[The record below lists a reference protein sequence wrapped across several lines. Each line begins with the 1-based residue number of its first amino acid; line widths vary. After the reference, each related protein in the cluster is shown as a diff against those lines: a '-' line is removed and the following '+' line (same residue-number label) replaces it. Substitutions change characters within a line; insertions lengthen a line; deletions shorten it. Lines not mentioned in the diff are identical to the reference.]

1 MRSAPVWQRQ
11 AKHCPLCGA
20 QLARAQVEGRER
32 GRCLACSFVLYEN
45 PASAAAGIVLDAD
58 RRVLLIQRAIEPYRG
73 DWALPAG
80 YQEADEEPA
89 QTAVREIFEESGVR
103 AEVISLFD
111 LLFVPA
117 DARKPA
123 NLAVFLCR
131 QVGGSL
137 QPGDDALD
145 ARWFDLAQLPSNLGF
160 DNGRRILDRLR
171 ER

>member
-1 MRSAPVWQRQ
+1 
-11 AKHCPLCGA
+11 
-20 QLARAQVEGRER
+20 
-32 GRCLACSFVLYEN
+32 
-45 PASAAAGIVLDAD
+45 
-58 RRVLLIQRAIEPYRG
+58 VLLIQRAIEPFRG

-80 YQEADEEPA
+80 YQELDEEPA

-111 LLFVPA
+111 LIFVPA

-145 ARWFDLAQLPSNLGF
+145 ARWFDLKGLPANLGF